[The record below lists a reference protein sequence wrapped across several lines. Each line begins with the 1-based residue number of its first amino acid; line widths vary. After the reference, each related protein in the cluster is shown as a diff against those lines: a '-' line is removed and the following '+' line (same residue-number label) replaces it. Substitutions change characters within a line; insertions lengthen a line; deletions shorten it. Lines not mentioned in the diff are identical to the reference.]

1 MKSDFSVRGEVKATP
16 HCIQQ
21 LNLEQMS
28 YSLQMV
34 MDLHAFWRISCSGAS
49 SLKSVNAEQ

>member
-1 MKSDFSVRGEVKATP
+1 MTYLCMESYAPR
-16 HCIQQ
+16 CIQE

-28 YSLQMV
+28 YSVQMV

-49 SLKSVNAEQ
+49 SLKSINAEQ